1 MATLTTANSVLT
13 IRCPDVF
20 GIPQV
25 IEGFA
30 TEDAFSVPQYE
41 IARAVMGVDAK
52 LSGGFVP
59 AVKELDIV
67 LQADSPS
74 NAVFQRIVQVMTGQ
88 REIVYLSATILMP
101 GQNELWQFTKGILT
115 KVPALA
121 AAKKT
126 AEARTYQVTWEDI
139 QPATV

>member
-1 MATLTTANSVLT
+1 MATLTTANSAFVLL
-13 IRCPDVF
+13 CPDVF
-20 GIPQV
+20 GIPQL
-25 IEGFA
+25 IEGYA

-59 AVKELDIV
+59 AVKELDVV

-74 NAVFQRIVQVMTGQ
+74 NAVFQRIVQVMSAQ
-88 REIVYLSATILMP
+88 REIVYLSATIEMP

-115 KVPALA
+115 KV
-121 AAKKT
+121 
-126 AEARTYQVTWEDI
+126 
-139 QPATV
+139 